1 MTAPSKPAAP
11 KNLGEQFR
19 ATSGQVRKD
28 RIDARA
34 SVSAFLKNFAATAE
48 DRVVA
53 AMKDIEETGRTG
65 LKSQSDIL
73 SDAHGVSYPKEI
85 DRLHDIAMTDGYK
98 VLAAKCED
106 LGISFRIMIA
116 EGEGG
121 NGQLVGVRLI
131 PEMTMAQALK
141 LYNNELVV
149 EGKLPTTRPFD
160 RHPRVF

>member
-19 ATSGQVRKD
+19 ATAAQVRKD

-34 SVSAFLKNFAATAE
+34 SVSDFLKGFAATAE

-53 AMKDIEETGRTG
+53 AMNDVEETGRTG
-65 LKSQSDIL
+65 LQSQSTIL
-73 SDAHGVSYPKEI
+73 SDALGVSYPKEV

-116 EGEGG
+116 EGD
-121 NGQLVGVRLI
+121 NGQVLGVRLM

-149 EGKLPTTRPFD
+149 EGKLPATRPFD